1 MINPF
6 KKDKNS
12 NVNFDE
18 SFQQCQD
25 CKEFFMTTIK
35 NEGADGDGIARC
47 LPCTARGISYEE
59 YQQIL
64 NHYHRDTIYVMSTRA
79 IDLHPE
85 FVKQQTF
92 VNKKVK
98 EMLVGIL
105 ERRQSP
111 I

>member
-12 NVNFDE
+12 NVNFHE

-64 NHYHRDTIYVMSTRA
+64 NHYHPDTIYVMSTRA

-105 ERRQSP
+105 ERRQS
-111 I
+111 

>member
-1 MINPF
+1 
-6 KKDKNS
+6 
-12 NVNFDE
+12 
-18 SFQQCQD
+18 
-25 CKEFFMTTIK
+25 MTTIK

>member
-12 NVNFDE
+12 NVNFHE

-64 NHYHRDTIYVMSTRA
+64 NHYHRDTIYLMSTRA